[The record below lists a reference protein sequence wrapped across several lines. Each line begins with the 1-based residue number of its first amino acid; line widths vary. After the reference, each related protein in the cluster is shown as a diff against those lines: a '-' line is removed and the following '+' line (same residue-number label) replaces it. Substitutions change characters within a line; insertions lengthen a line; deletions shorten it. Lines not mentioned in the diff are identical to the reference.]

1 MAAGRDGERPLP
13 GRHGVDRRGRTN
25 CRAAQASGVSCAA
38 RGRIRRMGDK
48 NQVGRFFQPAVFD
61 GAGRPSSQSGRIFTS
76 CEVARGWVQTCG
88 RKSRICSTL
97 DIDSCPWNNLAEIIA
112 SETNNAAY

>member
-25 CRAAQASGVSCAA
+25 CRAAQASGVRVPHAA
-38 RGRIRRMGDK
+38 EFGGMGDK

-88 RKSRICSTL
+88 RRSRYAARWTSTR
-97 DIDSCPWNNLAEIIA
+97 ARGII
-112 SETNNAAY
+112 